1 MFCDSHKPGL
11 LSWELYL
18 AAVPSSSL
26 SHLCLTEVVLFS
38 ISLPRT
44 YNCSFYFCYSLLSS
58 INSCSLRI
66 FWVPPEMSTLVW
78 HCPFLWE
85 MWSILLCYGCDYR
98 SWIHTWTPFLTC
110 ITPRKFESDFHFKFT
125 FVFPF
130 QTVSWFLC
138 SFVLNM
144 FQFIISLAWVLA
156 GLAER
161 PAEGVACG
169 CVSVH
174 SVLVF
179 LQMPPVREQ
188 TRHENRPLPLTL
200 WTLGATM
207 SVCISL
213 EDQPQMRLPLS
224 AFASPSQQG
233 LTVHFLLADFGL
245 WQGNMPYSLHGALE
259 ME

>member
-144 FQFIISLAWVLA
+144 FQFIIFPCLSTCWLSWEASWGSGLWLCLCTLSSGISPNAPCERANQAW
-156 GLAER
+156 
-161 PAEGVACG
+161 
-169 CVSVH
+169 
-174 SVLVF
+174 
-179 LQMPPVREQ
+179 EQ
-188 TRHENRPLPLTL
+188 TPATHALN
-200 WTLGATM
+200 LGCDHVCVHITGGPASDASS
-207 SVCISL
+207 SVCFC
-213 EDQPQMRLPLS
+213 LS
-224 AFASPSQQG
+224 
-233 LTVHFLLADFGL
+233 
-245 WQGNMPYSLHGALE
+245 
-259 ME
+259 